1 VKNQFLQSL
10 AVAVA
15 VLVLCAKVCLIDKI
29 ILALPD
35 RWRMVEPR
43 AKELLPGNAK
53 LNPDSENRKRF
64 QATPNKQE
72 SFG

>member
-1 VKNQFLQSL
+1 
-10 AVAVA
+10 VA
-15 VLVLCAKVCLIDKI
+15 VLMICVKLCLIDKKS
-29 ILALPD
+29 LALPD

-43 AKELLPGNAK
+43 AKESLPGNAK

-64 QATPNKQE
+64 QATPNKQV